1 MMVAEIKED
10 LAPPPNFSPSVQREI
25 AGAAPPEAQS
35 PQDMTPAQ
43 WAYMRLA
50 QAIVAFE
57 KKLDSEHEVGFH
69 LVQFGGGQVFHA
81 ENLGYWAPDL
91 LIFFGKNG
99 LGDPIQLIQ
108 HVSQLNVLL
117 VASKKADSEDAPRR
131 IGFDIM
137 QDAQKTAPEFAAA
150 KQARADEQP

>member
-1 MMVAEIKED
+1 MAGEIKED
-10 LAPPPNFSPSVQREI
+10 LAPPPNLSPSVRHEI
-25 AGAAPPEAQS
+25 TEKTPAAMEQPPVENL
-35 PQDMTPAQ
+35 TPAQ

-57 KKLDSEHEVGFH
+57 QKLDAEHEVGFH
-69 LVQFGGGQVFHA
+69 LVQFGDGQVFHA

-108 HVSQLNVLL
+108 HVTQLNVLL
-117 VASKKADSEDAPRR
+117 VASKKQETQGAPRR
-131 IGFDIM
+131 IGFDIL
-137 QDAQKTAPEFAAA
+137 QDAQKVTS
-150 KQARADEQP
+150 KADEGAKS

>member
-1 MMVAEIKED
+1 MSVIKED
-10 LAPPPNFSPSVQREI
+10 LAPPPNLSPAVRHEI
-25 AGAAPPEAQS
+25 TEGNPAAIEQPPIENL
-35 PQDMTPAQ
+35 TPAQ

-57 KKLDSEHEVGFH
+57 QKLDAEHEVGFH

-108 HVSQLNVLL
+108 HVTQLNVLL
-117 VASKKADSEDAPRR
+117 VAAKKAEAEGAPRR
-131 IGFDIM
+131 IGFDIL
-137 QDAQKTAPEFAAA
+137 QDARKVAEGKTASAEPIS
-150 KQARADEQP
+150 